1 MGNGSSKSSVTVE
14 QNNTV
19 INRSTINSVNKL
31 YNSAVVNMTVQTVQ
45 KCSAALIQNQ
55 NITLEN
61 LDIKGDIKIDIS
73 QWQDALVD
81 FSCIQ
86 KDEVKQDVVNKMTA
100 QIMEDLQKS
109 TSTDVFAKLN
119 SQAMSNSKADFGS
132 FPWAGASSDST
143 VNQKVT
149 NYIEN
154 QTTVNLENVVS
165 TSVYSSLTNL
175 TESEC
180 FAKIVQSQNI
190 GVRGI
195 KGGGSFSFSADQKQS
210 ASMFAKCVQEMN
222 VSSQII
228 NDVTKFVGIKV
239 KEDTKTTTETD
250 ATAGATAES
259 TVLGPIGAIGDALGN
274 LIPNLN
280 FGDLGGLSAL
290 IPISASLTLCCCC
303 LIVIFIVISL
313 FR

>member
-1 MGNGSSKSSVTVE
+1 MGNGKSKSSVTVE
-14 QNNTV
+14 QDNTV

-73 QWQDALVD
+73 QWQDSLVD

-100 QIMEDLQKS
+100 QIMSDLQKS
-109 TSTDVFAKLN
+109 TSTDVFTKLN
-119 SQAMSNSKADFGS
+119 SDALAKSKADFGS
-132 FPWAGASSDST
+132 FPWAGASSDSN
-143 VNQKVT
+143 VNQKIK
-149 NYIEN
+149 NYISNETN
-154 QTTVNLENVVS
+154 INLENVVS

-175 TESEC
+175 TESTC

-190 GVRGI
+190 GVKGI
-195 KGGGSFSFSADQKQS
+195 TGGGSFSFSADQKQS
-210 ASMFAKCVQEMN
+210 ASLFAKCVQEMN
-222 VSSQII
+222 TSSQMI
-228 NDVTKFVGIKV
+228 NDVANFIGVKI
-239 KEDTKTTTETD
+239 KEDTKTTAETE
-250 ATAGATAES
+250 AEAGSTSES
-259 TVLGPIGAIGDALGN
+259 TVLGPIGALGDLLGN
-274 LIPNLN
+274 LIPNFN
-280 FGDLGGLSAL
+280 FGNLGNLSAL
-290 IPISASLTLCCCC
+290 VPVSASLSLCCCC